1 MCWCGLFDLGTMCD
15 AMAGLSILPILGE
28 RLKYRG
34 TTSTNK
40 TAFHAFM
47 FSAILSL
54 SLSLLCVPSISD
66 RLNAIMCSLES
77 DVTMEI

>member
-54 SLSLLCVPSISD
+54 SSLRPLDIRPFKRYYV
-66 RLNAIMCSLES
+66 LAGE
-77 DVTMEI
+77 